1 MLWNRGECVSKN
13 SSFSRS
19 ISVARGGEYLRRLAQ
34 DKMPPREDA
43 FGEIDDLWRS
53 HRDEKPFV
61 NLWWVDLTRL
71 LEGGSERLLAWERS
85 SKKNGA
91 Y

>member
-1 MLWNRGECVSKN
+1 M
-13 SSFSRS
+13 
-19 ISVARGGEYLRRLAQ
+19 
-34 DKMPPREDA
+34 M
-43 FGEIDDLWRS
+43 WRS